1 MKGVVF
7 TEFIA
12 LVEETYGLEKL
23 EGLMSACALHS
34 QGAYTAVGSYD
45 HQELMSMVSKLS
57 DTENITPKKV
67 LVMFGR
73 YIHHTFLEQYS
84 AFFKDQDTFSFLKS
98 IDSHIHVEVIKLYP
112 DAELP
117 KFEYNQEDSNTLVL
131 HYKSTRPF
139 ADLAEGLILQ
149 TIEHFGESISLQ
161 QCGEGTDFDRVFTL
175 IKARKPDG

>member
-7 TEFIA
+7 REFID
-12 LVEETYGLEKL
+12 LVEEAYGLEKL
-23 EGLMSACALHS
+23 EGLMSACTMHS

-67 LVMFGR
+67 LFMLGR
-73 YIHHTFLEQYS
+73 YLHRTFLEQYS
-84 AFFKDQDTFSFLKS
+84 DFFKDQDTFSFLKS
-98 IDSHIHVEVIKLYP
+98 IDSHIHIEVIKLYP

-117 KFEYNQEDSNTLVL
+117 KFEYNQEDSNTLAV

-175 IKARKPDG
+175 IKARMPDG